1 MGLEARNKTAIRE
14 VVLVFAG
21 MAAAS
26 ALIGRAQRPA
36 LIADN
41 VHLLLGLLFLLAAL
55 RLAGRQPGGA
65 RRFGIDL
72 GGLLEPAEDEKPRPG
87 LAGALEDL
95 WHAIRRALPVG
106 VRETAA
112 ALAISALVFPPFV
125 VGFYLWH
132 GPQSEFVFRPPP
144 ELASYLAAQLLLV
157 GLPEEALFRGYF
169 QTRLS
174 DGLTDRVTLFGV
186 RFSPSAVVIQ
196 ALLFALVHFA
206 AESHP
211 NRLAVF
217 FPALLFGWMREW
229 RGGIGASIVFHC
241 LCNLLS
247 DILVGGWL

>member
-1 MGLEARNKTAIRE
+1 MGATEKAAIRE

-26 ALIGRAQRPA
+26 ALIGRAERPA
-36 LIADN
+36 LVADN
-41 VHLLLGLLFLLAAL
+41 AHLLLGLLFLLTAL
-55 RLAGRQPGGA
+55 RLAGRRPGDA
-65 RRFGIDL
+65 RRYGIDL
-72 GGLLEPAEDEKPRPG
+72 GGLLEPAQDEQPRPG
-87 LAGALEDL
+87 MAGALRDL
-95 WHAIRRALPVG
+95 CSAFRRALPPG
-106 VRETAA
+106 LRETGA
-112 ALAISALVFPPFV
+112 ALAVAALVFPPFV

-132 GPQSEFVFRPPP
+132 SPENDFVFRPPP

-174 DGLTDRVTLFGV
+174 DVLPGRLSLLGV
-186 RFSPSAVVIQ
+186 SFSATAVVVQ

-206 AESHP
+206 AESNP

-217 FPALLFGWMREW
+217 FPALLFGYMRQW
-229 RGGIGASIVFHC
+229 RGGIGSSIVFHC

-247 DILVGGWL
+247 DTLVNGWL